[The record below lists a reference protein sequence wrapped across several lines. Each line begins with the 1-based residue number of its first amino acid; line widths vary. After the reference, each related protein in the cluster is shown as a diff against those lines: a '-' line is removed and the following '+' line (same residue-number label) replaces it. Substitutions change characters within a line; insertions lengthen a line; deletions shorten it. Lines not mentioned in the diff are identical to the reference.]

1 MKPRMPTRSGTRFA
15 PRRALWAAFVVGIPI
30 GVGLFTFRYA
40 EGLSYFSNDPKAC
53 TNCHIMN
60 EQYDSWAKSGHHH
73 VAVCNDCHLPHQVIP
88 KLIAKSRN
96 GWNHS
101 SAFTLQNFHEPI
113 MISQKNAEILQEN
126 CLRCHESF
134 VHDITIMQAG
144 ANDTDRERAQDT
156 VSCVHCHKGVGHAP
170 TRPTSPMSWIVGGSK

>member
-1 MKPRMPTRSGTRFA
+1 MPRPPRAKFS
-15 PRRALWAAFVVGIPI
+15 PRRALLSAVLVGIPI

-73 VAVCNDCHLPHQVIP
+73 VAVCNDCHLPQAFVP
-88 KLIAKSRN
+88 KMMAKTRN

-113 MISQKNAEILQEN
+113 MITPPNASILQEN

-134 VHDITIMQAG
+134 VHDITIMQAHAG
-144 ANDTDRERAQDT
+144 ANVQETAEET

-170 TRPTSPMSWIVGGSK
+170 TRPTSPMSWIVGGSP